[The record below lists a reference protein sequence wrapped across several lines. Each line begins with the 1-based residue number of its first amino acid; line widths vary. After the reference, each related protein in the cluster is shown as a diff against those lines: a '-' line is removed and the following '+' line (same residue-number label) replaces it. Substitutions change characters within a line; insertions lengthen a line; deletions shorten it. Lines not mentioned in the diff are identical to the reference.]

1 MGRGWRRYPLRGPGA
16 DRLAGGEGA
25 DLLQGDDDDTP
36 DDGPGPD
43 RLFGG
48 VGDDYLSGDGGDD
61 PLRGED
67 GTDRCHGGK
76 GQDAAASCEA
86 VAATES
92 GQSARPLLEPGP
104 GLVTLTFDDGPSG
117 LYGGRLLDIL
127 ARYRVPATFFVVGER
142 AEARPD
148 LVRRMVAGGHSVQN
162 HAYTHDRLTLCPD
175 ATVVGQLVRANGAIA
190 AITDDPPPHCL
201 RPPYLA
207 VSDRVRTLAASV
219 GLATILGDV
228 NSQDWQRPGAAAVV
242 AYVLG
247 HTGGG
252 DIVLLHEGAGDST
265 LDALPAIIEGLR
277 ARGLEFVALC
287 STETWRPVRSAA
299 AG

>member
-1 MGRGWRRYPLRGPGA
+1 MPTNGGHEGRGTATIAPGRRHALVLVAVAWVVLAMTPAAPTDVVAVLCAGRPATIVGTSSDDTIRGTAGDDVLRGGAGGDNLSGGDGADRMRGGDGDDSLSGGPGA
-16 DRLAGGEGA
+16 DRLTGGEGA

-36 DDGPGPD
+36 DDGHGPD

-61 PLRGED
+61 TLRGED

-104 GLVTLTFDDGPSG
+104 GLVALTFDDGPSG

-148 LVRRMVAGGHSVQN
+148 LVRPWSLGG
-162 HAYTHDRLTLCPD
+162 TRC
-175 ATVVGQLVRANGAIA
+175 
-190 AITDDPPPHCL
+190 
-201 RPPYLA
+201 
-207 VSDRVRTLAASV
+207 RTTPTP
-219 GLATILGDV
+219 TIG
-228 NSQDWQRPGAAAVV
+228 
-242 AYVLG
+242 
-247 HTGGG
+247 
-252 DIVLLHEGAGDST
+252 
-265 LDALPAIIEGLR
+265 
-277 ARGLEFVALC
+277 
-287 STETWRPVRSAA
+287 
-299 AG
+299 